1 MGKWRTGA
9 IWCEISSTEQI
20 YNPNT
25 TPRTHRD
32 VVLTGFK
39 RDRAEPDH
47 GVPASSLEQR
57 LPTPTAAAAPEPARR
72 LHARAYG
79 NFNGRSLGFFRAVEK
94 YSTAQPINNATPVA
108 SSSMTS

>member
-1 MGKWRTGA
+1 MVVTSVAPGSVTMRVTHRVLVTRDTRDMTDGQVA
-9 IWCEISSTEQI
+9 YGGIWCEISSTEQI

-57 LPTPTAAAAPEPARR
+57 PPPP
-72 LHARAYG
+72 
-79 NFNGRSLGFFRAVEK
+79 
-94 YSTAQPINNATPVA
+94 
-108 SSSMTS
+108 

>member
-9 IWCEISSTEQI
+9 TWCEISSTEQI

-25 TPRTHRD
+25 TPWTHRD

-47 GVPASSLEQR
+47 GVAASSLGQR
-57 LPTPTAAAAPEPARR
+57 PLTPTAVAPPRP
-72 LHARAYG
+72 
-79 NFNGRSLGFFRAVEK
+79 
-94 YSTAQPINNATPVA
+94 TD
-108 SSSMTS
+108 